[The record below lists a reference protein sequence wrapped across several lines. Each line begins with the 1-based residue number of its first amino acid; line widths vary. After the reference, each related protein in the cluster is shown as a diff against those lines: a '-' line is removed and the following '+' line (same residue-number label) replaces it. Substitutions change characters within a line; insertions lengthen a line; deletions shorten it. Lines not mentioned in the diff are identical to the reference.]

1 MEDANDI
8 LEGLPPGV
16 REAVTSH
23 CEPFE
28 LRAGQILREQGDT
41 LAWSHLPYRGVLAAL
56 TVLHDGRTVETGLIG
71 REGATPTYLE
81 SGPRASRRRLLALTD
96 VEGCQIR
103 VEVLHALAME
113 HAELREAFDSY
124 GAVIAKVGA
133 ESLACIAH
141 HGAAARLARLLL
153 RLQDRTGSTQL
164 FLTQQ
169 QLADLLAVQ
178 RTSVNEAAQAL
189 QALEAIRYSRGRIL
203 IRDREQLERAACEC
217 YSGPPRRPDADHE
230 KRPAIADRASRN
242 Q

>member
-8 LEGLPPGV
+8 LEALPPHV
-16 REAVTSH
+16 REAVVAH

-28 LRAGQILREQGDT
+28 LRAGQVLRERGGP
-41 LAWSHLPYRGVLAAL
+41 LAHSHLPYRGVLAAL

-81 SGPRASRRRLLALTD
+81 SSPRTSRRRLLALTD
-96 VEGCQIR
+96 VSGCQIR
-103 VEVLHALAME
+103 VEVLHALATE
-113 HAELREAFDSY
+113 HEELRRAFDAY
-124 GAVIAKVGA
+124 GAVIARTAA

-153 RLQDRTGSTQL
+153 RLQDRTGSDRL

-189 QALEAIRYSRGRIL
+189 QSLEAVRYSRGKIL
-203 IRDREQLERAACEC
+203 IRDRDQLERAACEC
-217 YSGPPRRPDADHE
+217 YSGPPVPAAATHE
-230 KRPAIADRASRN
+230 KRPASPDRAF
-242 Q
+242 